1 MGDNAS
7 AIKTIAILVL
17 LLIAL
22 AIAAIFSYNP
32 VPEFNIGGGVASPSA
47 TQVPTCESDD
57 PALVTTCCQEWSS
70 NNQINLPTCE
80 GSWSLTQLG
89 DCTFTC
95 STEM

>member
-1 MGDNAS
+1 MGDNSS

-32 VPEFNIGGGVASPSA
+32 VPEFNIGKQVASPSA
-47 TQVPTCESDD
+47 TQVQTCDSDD
-57 PALVTTCCQEWSS
+57 PTSVSTCCKEWAS

-80 GSWSLTQLG
+80 GAWTWTQLG
-89 DCTFTC
+89 GCTFSC
-95 STEM
+95 STDM